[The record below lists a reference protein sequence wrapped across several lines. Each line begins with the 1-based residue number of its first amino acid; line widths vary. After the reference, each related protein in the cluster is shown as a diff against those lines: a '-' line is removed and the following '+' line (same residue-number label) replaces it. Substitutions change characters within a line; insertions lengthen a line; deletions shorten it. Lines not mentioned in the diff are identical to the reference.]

1 MAALR
6 VVLHAPTR
14 DSLDRARRN
23 AANLLAARADA
34 EVRIVAN
41 GAGVARA
48 LEHTDHATDALLYLC
63 RNSLKAQGL
72 DNSAGLHEVTAAVLT
87 LAELQ
92 AEGWTYIRA

>member
-23 AANLLAARADA
+23 AANLLAERPDA

-41 GAGVARA
+41 GAGVAQA
-48 LEHTDHATDALLYLC
+48 LEHPSEATDGLLSLC
-63 RNSLKAQGL
+63 RNSLNAQNL
-72 DNSAGLHEVTAAVLT
+72 ANPAGLSEVTAAVLT

-92 AEGWTYIRA
+92 AEGWSYIRT